1 MTTGLVVIIYGS
13 KNRPTKIENCCVFS
27 VFRGISVLDVERA
40 DVSFTLP
47 VFWSC
52 EYSLCDTDKLLLL
65 AAYFAFLKKEK
76 KNHAL
81 SWFRSG
87 MSKSFYTVG
96 HIQATLMLNGQDH
109 SKT

>member
-76 KNHAL
+76 KIMLCHGL
-81 SWFRSG
+81 DQECQSHFTPW
-87 MSKSFYTVG
+87 
-96 HIQATLMLNGQDH
+96 ATYRLL
-109 SKT
+109 

>member
-1 MTTGLVVIIYGS
+1 ML
-13 KNRPTKIENCCVFS
+13 S

-65 AAYFAFLKKEK
+65 DAYFALKKKGGKE
-76 KNHAL
+76 
-81 SWFRSG
+81 SCFV
-87 MSKSFYTVG
+87 MV
-96 HIQATLMLNGQDH
+96 
-109 SKT
+109 

>member
-1 MTTGLVVIIYGS
+1 M
-13 KNRPTKIENCCVFS
+13 FS

-76 KNHAL
+76 KIMLCHGL
-81 SWFRSG
+81 DQECQSHFTLW
-87 MSKSFYTVG
+87 
-96 HIQATLMLNGQDH
+96 ATYGLL
-109 SKT
+109 

>member
-1 MTTGLVVIIYGS
+1 MTTGLAVIIYGS

-65 AAYFAFLKKEK
+65 ILHFFKKK

>member
-1 MTTGLVVIIYGS
+1 MTTGLAVIIYGS

-65 AAYFAFLKKEK
+65 AAYFAFFKKEK
-76 KNHAL
+76 KIMLCHGL
-81 SWFRSG
+81 DQECQSHFTLW
-87 MSKSFYTVG
+87 
-96 HIQATLMLNGQDH
+96 ATYGLL
-109 SKT
+109 